1 MSSSRSRDAYFTK
14 PDIAVRCIKTLDKL
28 IGTNHT
34 YLEPSAGSGSFVRP
48 ILDRQVVAVDILPQA
63 NFILQQDFLLSG
75 LTADVVI
82 GNPPFGKRSKLA
94 VEFVNRAASFANYI
108 AFILPVQFRKYG
120 TQKLLHPSLSLIH
133 DELLPADSFL
143 FEGKPYSVRCCFQVW
158 STRPSLTDLRLKA
171 PLPTSHPDFQM
182 WLYNNVPAA
191 VSVFDNDFDFA
202 VPRQGY
208 QDYTLR
214 ACLDECVLSKQW
226 LLFKASNTTVLHRL
240 LNLDFQ
246 ALSLLN
252 TSTPGFGK
260 ADVVA
265 LYSSI
270 YDNDNTQLV
279 TPLQERAEAQT
290 QATGYEAA

>member
-1 MSSSRSRDAYFTK
+1 MSSSRARDAYFTK
-14 PDIAVRCIKTLDKL
+14 PDIAHSCIKTLDNL

-34 YLEPSAGSGSFVRP
+34 YLEPSAGDGAFVRP
-48 ILDRQVVAVDILPQA
+48 LLDRQVIAVDIFPQA
-63 NFILQQDFLLSG
+63 DFIQKQDFLLSG
-75 LTADVVI
+75 LNADVVI

-94 VEFVNRAASFANYI
+94 VEFINRSASFASYI

-120 TQKLLHPSLSLIH
+120 TQKLLHPSLSLIY

-143 FEGKPYSVRCCFQVW
+143 FEGKPYSVRCCFQIW
-158 STRPSLTDLRLKA
+158 STRPHHLDLRLKA

-208 QDYTLR
+208 QDYSLR

-226 LLFKASNTTVLHRL
+226 MLFKADNPVVLKRL
-240 LNLDFQ
+240 LELDFDK
-246 ALSLLN
+246 LSRLN
-252 TSTPGFGK
+252 TSTPGYGK
-260 ADVVA
+260 ADVVSE
-265 LYSSI
+265 YSSL
-270 YDNDNTQLV
+270 YPNDCSKLSTS
-279 TPLQERAEAQT
+279 LQERAETQT
-290 QATGYEAA
+290 QAPGYEAA

>member
-14 PDIAVRCIKTLDKL
+14 PDIAVQCIKTLDNL
-28 IGTNHT
+28 IGVDHT
-34 YLEPSAGSGSFVRP
+34 YLEPSAGDGSFVRP
-48 ILDRQVVAVDILPQA
+48 LLDRSVLAVDIFPQA
-63 NFILQQDFLLSG
+63 DFIQKQDFLLSE
-75 LTADVVI
+75 LNADVVI
-82 GNPPFGKRSKLA
+82 GNPPFGKRAKLA
-94 VEFVNRAASFANYI
+94 VDFINRAASFASYI
-108 AFILPVQFRKYG
+108 AFILPVQFRKFG

-143 FEGKPYSVRCCFQVW
+143 FEGKSYSVRCCFQVW
-158 STRPSLTDLRLKA
+158 TTRPSSIDMRLKA
-171 PLPTSHPDFQM
+171 PLPIAHPDFQM

-208 QDYTLR
+208 QDYSLR

-226 LLFKASNTTVLHRL
+226 LLFKASNPVVLQRL
-240 LNLDFQ
+240 LDLDFEK
-246 ALSLLN
+246 LSQLN

-265 LYSSI
+265 EYSRLYMPNSPG
-270 YDNDNTQLV
+270 DC
-279 TPLQERAEAQT
+279 
-290 QATGYEAA
+290 